1 MLNESSEVSV
11 KFARTFKRHLR
22 ELSKKYQHI
31 RSEKQPMIETIQSGE
46 FPGDRIQGIEYV
58 VFKVR
63 VRNRDAQKGKSS
75 GYRLIYH
82 LKKPGAVLL
91 VEIYSKL
98 DQGDI
103 SPNEIR
109 KIIGEEA

>member
-1 MLNESSEVSV
+1 ML
-11 KFARTFKRHLR
+11 R
-22 ELSKKYQHI
+22 
-31 RSEKQPMIETIQSGE
+31 
-46 FPGDRIQGIEYV
+46 
-58 VFKVR
+58 KVR
-63 VRNRDAQKGKSS
+63 VS

-82 LKKPGAVLL
+82 LKNPGAVLL

-109 KIIGEEA
+109 KIIGEEE